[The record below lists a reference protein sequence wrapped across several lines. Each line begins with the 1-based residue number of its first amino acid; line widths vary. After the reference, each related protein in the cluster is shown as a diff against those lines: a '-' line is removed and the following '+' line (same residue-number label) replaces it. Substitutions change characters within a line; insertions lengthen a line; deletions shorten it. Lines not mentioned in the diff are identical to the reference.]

1 MFEKTTQK
9 LIKEA
14 ADAGL
19 ELLGPAKS
27 NHYKGGL
34 TPPINKEEKKNK
46 QGPMYANTVYSLLK
60 E

>member
-9 LIKEA
+9 LTKEA

-27 NHYKGGL
+27 NHYKDGL
-34 TPPINKEEKKNK
+34 TLHKNKEEKKTSKN
-46 QGPMYANTVYSLLK
+46 Q
-60 E
+60 